1 MKDYNTEQE
10 RFWATEF
17 GDEYSTRNIG
27 DNWIAS
33 NLRLFSQILE
43 RTREVN
49 SIIEFGSNIGLN
61 LRAIKK
67 LLPSSILSAVEINK
81 KAANELKKWG
91 EVNKIYESSILDV
104 DIEEQYDLS
113 LIKGVL
119 IHINPDCL
127 SQVYEKIY
135 QSSSK
140 YILVAEYYNP
150 SPVKLEYR
158 GHDERLFKRDFAGE
172 ILDSYPDLILVDYG
186 FVYRND
192 PNFPQDDITWFLLE
206 KK

>member
-1 MKDYNTEQE
+1 MKDYRTEQE
-10 RFWATEF
+10 KFWATEF
-17 GDEYSTRNIG
+17 GDEYSARNIG
-27 DNWIAS
+27 DNWISS
-33 NLRLFSQILE
+33 NLRLFSRILE

-61 LRAIKK
+61 LRAIKS
-67 LLPSSILSAVEINK
+67 LLPDSTLSAVEINN
-81 KAANELKKWG
+81 KAVSELRKWG
-91 EVNKIYESSILDV
+91 GVNKIYETSILEV
-104 DIEEQYDLS
+104 DIKEQYDLS

-119 IHINPDCL
+119 IHINPDYL
-127 SQVYEKIY
+127 PQVYEKIY

-150 SPVKLEYR
+150 SPVQVEYR
-158 GHDERLFKRDFAGE
+158 GHAERLFKRDFAGE
-172 ILDSYPDLILVDYG
+172 ILDSYSDLKLVDYG

-206 KK
+206 KI